1 MARVDTR
8 SLGRDA
14 ERIAE
19 QFLIEHGLA
28 PIARNFRCRLG
39 EIDLI
44 ARHAAQ
50 LVFVEV
56 RFRGPGSLFRAQ
68 LTVDR
73 HKQNKLIRTAAL
85 FVARRPQFANSVMR
99 FDVVAIDDDG
109 AGKTSIDWIRDA
121 FRPQDSGF

>member
-8 SLGRDA
+8 ALGRDA

-19 QFLIEHGLA
+19 QFLVGRGLA

-56 RFRGPGSLFRAQ
+56 RFRGPGSRFRAQ

-73 HKQNKLIRTAAL
+73 HKQNKLVRTAAL